1 MALTVATNTGALMAQ
16 AAASSVNKE
25 MEISMERLSTGKR
38 INSAADDAAGVAIA
52 SRLTSEINGTNQA
65 IRNAM
70 DGQAMIDT
78 AEGAH
83 QEVESILQRM
93 RELAVQASNDSNSDA
108 DRVALQSEV
117 TALVAEIDRIA
128 NVSTWAGKGLIDQG
142 RSFKFNVGS
151 HGGGHNEIVAT
162 TTAMTGA
169 ALGVAAGNASVGVN
183 GATAVEVGESVSGV
197 STVQFGGTPAVG
209 DLYKIDIQGQTI
221 QLKVEGTADAGANFT
236 YTYAIDGVDPD
247 GTGAGATLVAGDF
260 TATASKT
267 VATVATTGTTSKD
280 IAEAFKAIID
290 HSSVTG
296 GNINGDVTA
305 TVNADGTLTIGK
317 QVNFGE
323 PAGGQTTHDDSAGA
337 AATTNTITDNGTGT
351 VVYEMTAAAG
361 QFPQDVDFLINNVA
375 ISADVSSGAY
385 ADSAAGMIAAL
396 QAAIDAKTDAG
407 ELAGM
412 TFTVAQGT
420 AGATA
425 IKVTAVHDTANLVS
439 NVSATPG
446 TTTAALQINSQA
458 NASGAI
464 ATIDTAIEKVNAQRA
479 SLGAISNR
487 LDSTVNNLT
496 SISSNLQAGRGRIE
510 DADFAAET
518 TSLAKSQILQ
528 QASTAMLAQAN
539 ASKQNVLSLLQG

>member
-1 MALTVATNTGALMAQ
+1 MAQ

-25 MEISMERLSTGKR
+25 MEMSMERLSTGKR

-52 SRLTSEINGTNQA
+52 SRLTSEIKGTNQA

-83 QEVESILQRM
+83 QEIEFILQRM

-108 DRVALQSEV
+108 DRTALQSEV
-117 TALVAEIDRIA
+117 DALVSEIDRIA
-128 NVSTWAGKGLIDQG
+128 NVSTWAGKGLIDAAN
-142 RSFKFNVGS
+142 SFKFNVGS
-151 HGGGHNEIVAT
+151 HGGGHNEITAT

-169 ALGVAAGNASVGVN
+169 ALGVASGNASVGVN
-183 GATAVEVGESVSGV
+183 GATAIEVGESDTGV

-209 DLYKIDIQGQTI
+209 DVYSMDLNGQTI
-221 QLKVEGTADAGANFT
+221 TLEIAAVSGNNFT
-236 YTYAIDGVDPD
+236 YKFKADGVAYDSNA
-247 GTGAGATLVAGDF
+247 TGAYSNATNDVVGDGAVTGQTTTSV
-260 TATASKT
+260 ATAFAQVINGS
-267 VATVATTGTTSKD
+267 D
-280 IAEAFKAIID
+280 I
-290 HSSVTG
+290 TG
-296 GNINGDVTA
+296 GDVNGDVVA

-317 QVNFGE
+317 SINFGQKTGD
-323 PAGGQTTHDDSAGA
+323 AAHTTHDDGDGL
-337 AATTNTITDNGTGT
+337 TTNTITDNGTGT
-351 VVYEMTAAAG
+351 VVFEMTAASG
-361 QFPQDVDFLINNVA
+361 KFPEDIDISINNVD
-375 ISADVSSGAY
+375 ISASVEAAGAY
-385 ADSAAGMIAAL
+385 AGSAAGAIAAL
-396 QAAIDAKTDAG
+396 QAAIDAKVDSG

-412 TFTVAQGT
+412 SFTVAAGT
-420 AGATA
+420 TGEK
-425 IKVTAVHDTANLVS
+425 IKITAVHDTSGLVS
-439 NVSATPG
+439 NVGVNPG

-464 ATIDTAIEKVNAQRA
+464 ATIDSAIEKVNAQRA

>member
-183 GATAVEVGESVSGV
+183 GATAVEVGESVTGV

-247 GTGAGATLVAGDF
+247 GSGVANPLVAGDF

-317 QVNFGE
+317 QVNFGNN
-323 PAGGQTTHDDSAGA
+323 TTKDNGTT
-337 AATTNTITDNGTGT
+337 ATTNAVTSTGTGSW
-351 VVYEMTAAAG
+351 ELLMTGASG
-361 QFPQDVDFLINNVA
+361 KHPQDIDFTINNVA
-375 ISADVSSGAY
+375 ISADVTSGAY
-385 ADSAAGMIAAL
+385 ADSKAGAIAAL
-396 QAAIDAKTDAG
+396 QAAIDAKTAAG
-407 ELAGM
+407 ELAGI
-412 TFTVAQGT
+412 TFTVAAGT
-420 AGATA
+420 PADS

-464 ATIDTAIEKVNAQRA
+464 ATIDAAIVKVNAQRA
-479 SLGAISNR
+479 NLGAVSNR

-496 SISSNLQAGRGRIE
+496 SISSNLAAGKGRIE

>member
-1 MALTVATNTGALMAQ
+1 MAQ

-25 MEISMERLSTGKR
+25 MEQSMERLSTGKR

-52 SRLTSEINGTNQA
+52 SRLTSEIKGTNMA

-83 QEVESILQRM
+83 QEIEFILQRV

-108 DRVALQSEV
+108 DRTALQSEV
-117 TALVAEIDRIA
+117 TALVSEIDRIA
-128 NVSTWAGKGLIDQG
+128 NVSTWAGKGLIDAG
-142 RSFKFNVGS
+142 NTFKFNVGS
-151 HGGGHNEIVAT
+151 HGGGHNEITAT

-169 ALGVAAGNASVGVN
+169 ALGVASGNASVGVN
-183 GATAVEVGESVSGV
+183 GATAVEVGESVSGI

-209 DLYKIDIQGQTI
+209 DLYKLDINGQTI

-236 YTYAIDGVDPD
+236 YKYAIDGVDPD
-247 GTGAGATLVAGDF
+247 GVGALGAGDF
-260 TATASKT
+260 TAAASKT
-267 VATVATTGTTSKD
+267 VATVATTGITSKD

-296 GNINGDVTA
+296 GDINGDVTA

-317 QVNFGE
+317 QVNFG
-323 PAGGQTTHDDSAGA
+323 PPSGGTHTTHDDAAGEGL
-337 AATTNTITDNGTGT
+337 TTNTITDNGTGT
-351 VVYEMTAAAG
+351 VVFEMTAASG
-361 QFPQDVDFLINNVA
+361 QFPEDVDFTINNVA
-375 ISADVSSGAY
+375 ISADTSAGAY
-385 ADSAAGMIAAL
+385 ANSAAGMIASL

-412 TFTVAQGT
+412 TFTVAAGT
-420 AGATA
+420 AATK

-446 TTTAALQINSQA
+446 TTTSALQISSQA
-458 NASGAI
+458 NASAAI
-464 ATIDTAIEKVNAQRA
+464 ATIDAAIVKVNEQRA
-479 SLGAISNR
+479 NLGAISNR

-518 TSLAKSQILQ
+518 TSLSKSQILQ

>member
-1 MALTVATNTGALMAQ
+1 MAQ

-38 INSAADDAAGVAIA
+38 INSASDDAAGVAIA

-108 DRVALQSEV
+108 DRTALQSEV
-117 TALVAEIDRIA
+117 TALVSEIDRIA

-142 RSFKFNVGS
+142 RSFTFNVGS

-169 ALGVAAGNASVGVN
+169 ALGVAAGNATAGVN
-183 GATAVEVGESVSGV
+183 GATLKEVGENVL
-197 STVQFGGTPAVG
+197 QLGGTP
-209 DLYKIDIQGQTI
+209 
-221 QLKVEGTADAGANFT
+221 
-236 YTYAIDGVDPD
+236 
-247 GTGAGATLVAGDF
+247 VAGDVYNF
-260 TATASKT
+260 
-267 VATVATTGTTSKD
+267 
-280 IAEAFKAIID
+280 
-290 HSSVTG
+290 
-296 GNINGDVTA
+296 
-305 TVNADGTLTIGK
+305 TVNGEAMSVEIDA
-317 QVNFGE
+317 VNGNKF
-323 PAGGQTTHDDSAGA
+323 DYKLNGA
-337 AATTNTITDNGTGT
+337 AAAAVSGANGQTLG
-351 VVYEMTAAAG
+351 
-361 QFPQDVDFLINNVA
+361 DVA
-375 ISADVSSGAY
+375 IAVK
-385 ADSAAGMIAAL
+385 
-396 QAAIDAKTDAG
+396 AAIDAK
-407 ELAGM
+407 
-412 TFTVAQGT
+412 
-420 AGATA
+420 ATN
-425 IKVTAVHDTANLVS
+425 H
-439 NVSATPG
+439 PG
-446 TTTAALQINSQA
+446 LTTAANTDGSVTLTQGVVVGGGYDLDTQATATNPTVNWAASGTTGNYAAVTNATTGATGESWAKADTLEITLTSASGSAVPAETFEVTINGTSIVAETAISAVVSAGYGSGMEGVANYLADKFSLAANTKGFNIEVGFDGTNADKKVLLKVGQSASSLITAESATAGTSTSALLINTQA
-458 NASGAI
+458 DASGAI
-464 ATIDTAIEKVNAQRA
+464 ATIDAAIVKVNAQRA

-496 SISSNLQAGRGRIE
+496 SISSNLAAGRGRIE